1 MDHEAALAPSGPS
14 THTHDHVVP
23 AEGGA
28 LDPVCGMTVDTHT
41 AKHRADYRG
50 QPYYFCS
57 AGCKTKFTADP
68 QKYLSKEEKTVEPVA
83 EGTIYTCPMHPI
95 ATAPPAAPA
104 SIPIVARCSCIIKYP
119 QPKARDPA
127 KYAKVSFLQK

>member
-57 AGCKTKFTADP
+57 TGCKTKFTADP
-68 QKYLSKEEKTVEPVA
+68 QKYLSKQEKAAEPIA
-83 EGTIYTCPMHPI
+83 EGLEVPWQYFRVTPRLLLPSRD
-95 ATAPPAAPA
+95 AP
-104 SIPIVARCSCIIKYP
+104 
-119 QPKARDPA
+119 
-127 KYAKVSFLQK
+127 